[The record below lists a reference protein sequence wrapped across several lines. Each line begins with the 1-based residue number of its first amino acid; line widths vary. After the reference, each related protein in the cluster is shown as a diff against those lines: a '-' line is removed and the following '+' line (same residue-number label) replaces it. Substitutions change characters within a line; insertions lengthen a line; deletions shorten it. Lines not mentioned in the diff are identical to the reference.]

1 MLPIGQPSNGKMP
14 GEKLP
19 LKVGYFWTSLTPHST
34 LTAIQ
39 CQSPCGPAAPDS
51 QAAPDAPDAPDAPGA
66 PDTPGACFRRRSM
79 NEQLNDKTQ
88 YIGDNL
94 PVLTVTEAAGRRKQN
109 RFDIRR
115 Q

>member
-1 MLPIGQPSNGKMP
+1 
-14 GEKLP
+14 
-19 LKVGYFWTSLTPHST
+19 
-34 LTAIQ
+34 
-39 CQSPCGPAAPDS
+39 
-51 QAAPDAPDAPDAPGA
+51 
-66 PDTPGACFRRRSM
+66 M